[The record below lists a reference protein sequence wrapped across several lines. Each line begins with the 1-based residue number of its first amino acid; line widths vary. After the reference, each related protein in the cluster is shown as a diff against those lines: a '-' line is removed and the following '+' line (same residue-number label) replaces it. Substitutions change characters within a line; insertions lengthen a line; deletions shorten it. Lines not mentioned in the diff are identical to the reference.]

1 MHSTSRPAR
10 YNIDDRRDNDVPAFM
25 TGTLPPKVPEVFDP
39 VYAEACWR
47 VLDVFSPTDLV
58 GSHQYR
64 GADRDKAAGAAFVA
78 HRFPQSPQQERI
90 VVTNGTQGAIVMLLS
105 TLVGRGGVL
114 AVESLSYP
122 PVKVF
127 ADMLGIHVLPVDID
141 DEGIDPDAFDS
152 ACRSADVRA
161 LYTMPTLHNPTT
173 ATMSVE
179 RRVAVAEIARR
190 HDVQIIEDDIYGLL
204 PQSAPFALSSY
215 APERSWYIGGTAK
228 AIAPSLKIAFLV
240 GPNDRATGSRFWPG
254 VRATFWMGSAVNAA
268 VTTELIESGGAARIM
283 DAVRAE
289 IAARQELVASELTDA
304 TFRAAPESPHVW
316 LTVPA
321 GRPRAEFVAEVLARG
336 AEIGTSDQF
345 VLGEIPGIP
354 NTVRFGVGGPRTRD
368 AFAAGLAA
376 IVDVHRAMS

>member
-1 MHSTSRPAR
+1 MSTPTRTPRA
-10 YNIDDRRDNDVPAFM
+10 NIDDRRDNDVPAFM

-39 VYAEACWR
+39 AYAEAGRR
-47 VLDVFSPTDLV
+47 VFDVFSPADLV

-78 HRFPQSPQQERI
+78 HRFPEPPQPGRV
-90 VVTNGTQGAIVMLLS
+90 VVTNGTQGAIVMLLA
-105 TLVGRGGVL
+105 TLVGRSGVL
-114 AVESLSYP
+114 AVEALSYP

-127 ADMLGIHVLPVDID
+127 ADMLGIRVLPVAID
-141 DEGIDPDAFDS
+141 DEGIDPDAFDTV
-152 ACRSADVRA
+152 CRVEDVRA

-173 ATMSVE
+173 ATMSVP
-179 RRVAVAEIARR
+179 RREAVAEIARR
-190 HDVQIIEDDIYGLL
+190 HNVQIIEDDIYGLL
-204 PQSAPFALSSY
+204 PRSAPPALSAF
-215 APERSWYIGGTAK
+215 APERSWYVGGTAK

-240 GPNDRATGSRFWPG
+240 GPDDQETGKRFWPG
-254 VRATFWMGSAVNAA
+254 VRATFWMGSALNAA

-289 IAARQELVASELTDA
+289 IAARQKLVARELIDA
-304 TFRAAPESPHVW
+304 EFRAAPESPHVW

-321 GRPRAEFVAEVLARG
+321 GRSRAEFVAEVLTRG

-345 VLGEIPGIP
+345 VLGKIPAIP

-368 AFAAGLAA
+368 SFAAGLAA
-376 IVDVHRAMS
+376 IVEAHRAMS